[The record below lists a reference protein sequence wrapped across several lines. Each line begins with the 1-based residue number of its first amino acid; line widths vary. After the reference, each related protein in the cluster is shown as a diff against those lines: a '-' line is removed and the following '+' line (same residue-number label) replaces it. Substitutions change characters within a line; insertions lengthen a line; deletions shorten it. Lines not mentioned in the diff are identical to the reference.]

1 MRERTNGRQVPIG
14 DTRKE
19 ENKMKRVSWFGL
31 IGLYLCGVLLG
42 IKVGKILSISYNQNH
57 IYAQITKVVETDTRH
72 DEVICVDEQGN
83 EWIFTG
89 IEEWQVDDIAIMV
102 MDDHKTEKVEDDT
115 IITVTHESRAN

>member
-1 MRERTNGRQVPIG
+1 
-14 DTRKE
+14 
-19 ENKMKRVSWFGL
+19 MKRFSWWGL
-31 IGLYLCGVLLG
+31 IGLYLCGAALG
-42 IKVGKILSISYNQNH
+42 INVGKIVFTSYNQNH
-57 IYAQITKVVETDTRH
+57 LYAQITKVVETDTRH

-115 IITVTHESRAN
+115 IITVTYGSRAD